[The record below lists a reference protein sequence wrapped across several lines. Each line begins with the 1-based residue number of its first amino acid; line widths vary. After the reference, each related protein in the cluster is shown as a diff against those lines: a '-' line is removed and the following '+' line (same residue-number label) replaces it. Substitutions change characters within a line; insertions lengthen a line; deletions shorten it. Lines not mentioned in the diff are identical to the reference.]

1 MKDLHELKPG
11 TLSGPGPKPGDPPFK
26 QGPRFR
32 DRIAPIQYQNLTKE
46 KGGRLSDIARKALEN
61 AEEHAGAGKKGVLR
75 RSQRGKRPEEEGKWN
90 MYEGSEDEVDMQE
103 EIRLI
108 AAEALYAIE
117 DAELIE
123 RIRDILPKQMRN
135 VVDGKVKEFKISVN
149 EFIQEKIASLTEEG
163 TTSDHTKPWLQL
175 KPFE

>member
-1 MKDLHELKPG
+1 MKITKSHLRKIIKEEMKDLHELKPG
-11 TLSGPGPKPGDPPFK
+11 TLSGPGPNPGDPPFK

-61 AEEHAGAGKKGVLR
+61 AEE
-75 RSQRGKRPEEEGKWN
+75 RSRKRGQLEE
-90 MYEGSEDEVDMQE
+90 SEVDMQE

-135 VVDGKVKEFKISVN
+135 VVDGKLKEFKISVD
-149 EFIQEKIASLTEEG
+149 EFIQEKIASLAEEG
-163 TTSDHTKPWLQL
+163 TVSDHTKPWLQL
-175 KPFE
+175 KPFEEGKKK